1 MMTGF
6 GKNKH
11 SNPFKPKNRTFF
23 GKKQKNYPP
32 QQKLLDN
39 VFFLYY
45 NIIRGCGNFFIKKV
59 FRGCQK
65 SNRPNF

>member
-32 QQKLLDN
+32 PAKLLDN
-39 VFFLYY
+39 VFFY
-45 NIIRGCGNFFIKKV
+45 IIISFMVVVTFL
-59 FRGCQK
+59 
-65 SNRPNF
+65 